1 MREKTLYEQVEAAI
15 RGGATCVQLREK
27 QLDKA
32 AFLEEAR
39 RTADEVF
46 HELSDMRKKAKKEQD
61 WQAVNDQ
68 RAGLRHRLN
77 AAEDKLGAR
86 PQVQQPPL
94 LRPAKKGDTVTIL
107 KTGTQA
113 TVLSVNKDGSLQLQ
127 AGILKITARQEEVRV
142 VEGET
147 QQSAKKVVARAEHK
161 LRTLGASPEW
171 ISGV

>member
-1 MREKTLYEQVEAAI
+1 MESKIEEFLRTRSAAAQAEAEKAEAQA
-15 RGGATCVQLREK
+15 
-27 QLDKA
+27 KA
-32 AFLEEAR
+32 EARSILEEAR

-86 PQVQQPPL
+86 PQVEQPPL

-107 KTGTQA
+107 KTGTPGE
-113 TVLSVNKDGSLQLQ
+113 VLSSRSS
-127 AGILKITARQEEVRV
+127 ARCSTWTWARREAA
-142 VEGET
+142 T
-147 QQSAKKVVARAEHK
+147 Q
-161 LRTLGASPEW
+161 
-171 ISGV
+171 